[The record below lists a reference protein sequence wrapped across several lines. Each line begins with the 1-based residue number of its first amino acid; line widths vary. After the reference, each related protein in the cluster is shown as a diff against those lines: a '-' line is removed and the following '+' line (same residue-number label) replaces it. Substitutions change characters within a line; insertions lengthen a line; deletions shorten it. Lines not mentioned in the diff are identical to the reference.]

1 MDMPKTDELIAR
13 LSREPRTKSLSPT
26 PVVVIGTT
34 LAVLLALTL
43 SIEWLKPRAD
53 LAPALLA
60 ENHIF
65 LLKLIFTVGV
75 VVATL
80 PIVRDLSVPGR
91 RIGLWSALAA
101 VPFLM
106 VIVLA
111 LREFAAAPAGEWSH
125 HLQHASWLECLW
137 QIPVL
142 AIPAFTILALSV
154 RRLAPTELPRAGA
167 YIGLAAGG
175 IGAIGYAFHCPDDSM
190 AIVAVFYT
198 LAILEMTLLGALVG
212 PPILRWGRREIR

>member
-1 MDMPKTDELIAR
+1 MDMTKTDELIAR

-26 PVVVIGTT
+26 PIIVIGATV
-34 LAVLLALTL
+34 AVLLAMVL

-75 VVATL
+75 VIATL
-80 PIVRDLSVPGR
+80 PIVRDLSAPGR

-101 VPFLM
+101 VPFVM
-106 VIVLA
+106 VLILA
-111 LREFAAAPAGEWSH
+111 LREFANAPAGEWSH
-125 HLQHASWLECLW
+125 HLHHASWLECLW
-137 QIPVL
+137 QIPAL
-142 AIPAFTILALSV
+142 AIPAFAILTLSV
-154 RRLAPTELPRAGA
+154 RRLAPTNLVRAGA

-175 IGAIGYAFHCPDDSM
+175 IGATGYAFHCPDDSM

-198 LAILEMTLLGALVG
+198 LAILEMTLIGALVG
-212 PPILRWGRREIR
+212 PQFLRWGRH

>member
-1 MDMPKTDELIAR
+1 MDMTKTDELIAR

-34 LAVLLALTL
+34 LAMLFALVL

-65 LLKLIFTVGV
+65 LLKLVFTAGV
-75 VVATL
+75 VIATL
-80 PIVRDLSVPGR
+80 PIVRDLSAPGR
-91 RIGLWSALAA
+91 SIGLWSALAA
-101 VPFLM
+101 VPFVM
-106 VIVLA
+106 VLILA
-111 LREFAAAPAGEWSH
+111 LREFANAPAGEWSH

-142 AIPAFTILALSV
+142 AIPAFTILVLCV
-154 RRLAPTELPRAGA
+154 RRLAPTDLARAGA

-175 IGAIGYAFHCPDDSM
+175 IGATGYAFHCPDDSM

-198 LAILEMTLLGALVG
+198 LAILEMTMLGAIFG
-212 PPILRWGRREIR
+212 PQLLRWTAGRG